1 MDTHF
6 QPLMDDL
13 LGSLSDR
20 DLFLSCLAPCAQ
32 ALGFEYFSYTVF
44 SCYPASRPKMLI
56 EGNYPAQ
63 YLEDYR
69 KLRIYLQD
77 PMIEQA
83 HHSTLQFYWDEP
95 FYRDKPELWWRMAQ
109 YGIREGWSQSV
120 KDCYGR
126 LGILTFAGKSIPS
139 QSPQA
144 GARNETFF
152 LWLAQIAHK
161 TLREALISVNDE
173 AIKDVLTL
181 REKDILRWCSEGKTS
196 EETALLMGLS
206 ERTVNFHIGNSIK
219 KLSVANKTA
228 ATAKAVYL
236 QLI

>member
-20 DLFLSCLAPCAQ
+20 DLFLNRLAPCAQ

-63 YLEDYR
+63 YLEDYL

-83 HHSTLQFYWDEP
+83 HHSTLRFYWDEP

-126 LGILTFAGKSIPS
+126 LGILTFAGKSIPT

-152 LWLAQIAHK
+152 LWLAQTAHK

>member
-6 QPLMDDL
+6 QPLMDAL

-20 DLFLSCLAPCAQ
+20 YLFLNRLAPCAQ

-126 LGILTFAGKSIPS
+126 LGILTFAGKSIPT

-152 LWLAQIAHK
+152 LWLAQTAHK

>member
-1 MDTHF
+1 MDYRT
-6 QPLMDDL
+6 QVLMAEI
-13 LGSLSDR
+13 LGSLPER
-20 DLFLSCLAPCAQ
+20 EAFLRQLAPSAR
-32 ALGFEYFSYTVF
+32 ALGFEYFSYIVF

-56 EGNYPAQ
+56 EGNFPAE
-63 YLEDYR
+63 YMDDYR

-77 PMIEQA
+77 PVIEQA
-83 HHSTLQFYWDEP
+83 HHSTLQFRWDEP
-95 FYRDKPELWWRMAQ
+95 FYRDRPELWWRMAQ
-109 YGIREGWSQSV
+109 FGIREGWSQSI

-126 LGILTFAGKSIPS
+126 LGILTFAGERV
-139 QSPQA
+139 PQQDPA
-144 GARNETFF
+144 ASVANETFF
-152 LWLAQIAHK
+152 LWLAQTAHK
-161 TLREALISVNDE
+161 TLREGLISVNDE

-196 EETALLMGLS
+196 EEIALLMGLS
-206 ERTVNFHIGNSIK
+206 ERTVNFHIANAIK

>member
-1 MDTHF
+1 MDIRT
-6 QPLMDDL
+6 QRLMAEVI
-13 LGSLSDR
+13 GSLADR
-20 DLFLSCLAPCAQ
+20 ERFLTQLGPCAE
-32 ALGFEYFSYTVF
+32 ALGFDYFSYIVF

-56 EGNYPAQ
+56 EGNFSAN

-69 KLRIYLQD
+69 RQRTYLQD
-77 PMIEQA
+77 PVIERA
-83 HHSTLQFYWDEP
+83 HRSTLQFPWDES
-95 FYRDKPELWWRMAQ
+95 FYHERPALWRRMAQ
-109 YGIREGWSQSV
+109 FGLCAGWSQSV

-126 LGILTFAGKSIPS
+126 LGILTFAGRALPE
-139 QSPQA
+139 QTPQA
-144 GARNETFF
+144 RAANEPFF
-152 LWLAQIAHK
+152 LWLAQTAHK
-161 TLREALISVNDE
+161 TLREALISVNDD

-181 REKDILRWCSEGKTS
+181 REKDILRWCSEGKTA
-196 EETALLMGLS
+196 EEIALLMGVS

>member
-20 DLFLSCLAPCAQ
+20 DLFLNRLAPCAQ

-44 SCYPASRPKMLI
+44 ACYPASRSKMLI

-95 FYRDKPELWWRMAQ
+95 FYRDKAEL
-109 YGIREGWSQSV
+109 
-120 KDCYGR
+120 
-126 LGILTFAGKSIPS
+126 
-139 QSPQA
+139 
-144 GARNETFF
+144 
-152 LWLAQIAHK
+152 
-161 TLREALISVNDE
+161 
-173 AIKDVLTL
+173 
-181 REKDILRWCSEGKTS
+181 
-196 EETALLMGLS
+196 
-206 ERTVNFHIGNSIK
+206 
-219 KLSVANKTA
+219 
-228 ATAKAVYL
+228 
-236 QLI
+236 

>member
-20 DLFLSCLAPCAQ
+20 DLFLNRLAPCAQ

-95 FYRDKPELWWRMAQ
+95 FYRDKQELWWRMAQ

-126 LGILTFAGKSIPS
+126 LGILTFAGKSIPN

-152 LWLAQIAHK
+152 LWLAQTAHK

>member
-20 DLFLSCLAPCAQ
+20 DLFLNRLAPCAQ

-126 LGILTFAGKSIPS
+126 LGILTFAGKNIPT

-152 LWLAQIAHK
+152 LWLAQTAHK

>member
-20 DLFLSCLAPCAQ
+20 DLFLNRLAPCAQ

-126 LGILTFAGKSIPS
+126 LGILTFAGESIPT

-152 LWLAQIAHK
+152 LWLAQTAHK

>member
-20 DLFLSCLAPCAQ
+20 DLFLNRLAPCAQ

-56 EGNYPAQ
+56 EGNFPAQ

-126 LGILTFAGKSIPS
+126 LGILTFAGKSIPTH
-139 QSPQA
+139 SPQA

-152 LWLAQIAHK
+152 LWLAQTAHK

>member
-1 MDTHF
+1 MDTHL
-6 QPLMDDL
+6 QPLMDAL
-13 LGSLSDR
+13 LTSLPDR
-20 DLFLSCLAPCAQ
+20 EVFLSQLAPCAQ

-56 EGNYPAQ
+56 EGNFPES

-69 KLRIYLQD
+69 KLRVYLQD
-77 PMIEQA
+77 PVIEQA
-83 HHSTLQFYWDEP
+83 HHSTLQFYWDEN
-95 FYRDKPELWWRMAQ
+95 FYQDKPELWWRMAQ
-109 YGIREGWSQSV
+109 FGIREGWSQSI

-126 LGILTFAGKSIPS
+126 LGILTFAGKSIPV

-144 GARNETFF
+144 SARNETFF
-152 LWLAQIAHK
+152 LWLAQMVHK

>member
-20 DLFLSCLAPCAQ
+20 DLFLNRLAPCAQ

-126 LGILTFAGKSIPS
+126 LGILTFAGKSIPT

-152 LWLAQIAHK
+152 LWLAQTAHK

-196 EETALLMGLS
+196 EETALLRGLS

>member
-1 MDTHF
+1 MDTRI
-6 QPLMDDL
+6 QPLMDAL
-13 LGSLSDR
+13 LGNVQDR
-20 DLFLSCLAPCAQ
+20 ELFLRRLDFCAQ
-32 ALGFEYFSYTVF
+32 ALGFEYYSYTVF

-56 EGNYPAQ
+56 EGNYPAE

-69 KLRIYLQD
+69 KLRVYLQD
-77 PMIEQA
+77 PVIDQA
-83 HHSTLQFYWDEP
+83 HHSTLQFHWDEE
-95 FYRDKPELWWRMAQ
+95 FYQDKPELWWRMAQ
-109 YGIREGWSQSV
+109 FGIREGWSQSI

-126 LGILTFAGKSIPS
+126 LGILTFAGKKIPE
-139 QSPQA
+139 QSPEA

-152 LWLAQIAHK
+152 LWLAQITHK

-196 EETALLMGLS
+196 EEIAMLMGLS

>member
-1 MDTHF
+1 MDTRT
-6 QPLMDDL
+6 QRLMAEVI
-13 LGSLSDR
+13 GSLADR
-20 DLFLSCLAPCAQ
+20 ECFLTQLEPCAE
-32 ALGFEYFSYTVF
+32 ALGFDYFSYIVF

-56 EGNYPAQ
+56 EGNFSAN

-69 KLRIYLQD
+69 RQRVYLQD
-77 PMIEQA
+77 PVIERA
-83 HHSTLQFYWDEP
+83 HHSTLQFQWDES
-95 FYRDKPELWWRMAQ
+95 FYHERPTLWRHMAQ
-109 YGIREGWSQSV
+109 FGLCAGWSQSV

-126 LGILTFAGKSIPS
+126 LGILTFAGKALPE
-139 QSPQA
+139 QTPQA
-144 GARNETFF
+144 RAVNETFF
-152 LWLAQIAHK
+152 LWLAQTAHK
-161 TLREALISVNDE
+161 TLREALISVNDD

-181 REKDILRWCSEGKTS
+181 REKDILRWCSEGKTA
-196 EETALLMGLS
+196 EEIALLMGLS

>member
-1 MDTHF
+1 MDTHI

-13 LGSLSDR
+13 LSSLSDR
-20 DLFLSCLAPCAQ
+20 EVFLSRLAPCAQ
-32 ALGFEYFSYTVF
+32 ALGFEYFSYTIF

-56 EGNYPAQ
+56 ESNYPEP

-69 KLRIYLQD
+69 KLRVYLQD
-77 PMIEQA
+77 PMVERA
-83 HHSTLQFYWDEP
+83 HHSTLQFYWDEQ
-95 FYRDKPELWWRMAQ
+95 FYQNKPELWWRMAQ
-109 YGIREGWSQSV
+109 FGLREGWSQSI

-126 LGILTFAGKSIPS
+126 LGILTFAGKKIPD

-144 GARNETFF
+144 GARHETFF

>member
-20 DLFLSCLAPCAQ
+20 DLFLNRLAPCAQ
-32 ALGFEYFSYTVF
+32 ALGFEYFSYKVF

-126 LGILTFAGKSIPS
+126 LGILTFAGKSIPT

-152 LWLAQIAHK
+152 LWLAQTAHK